1 MPPMDFYPLDSLQ
14 PKELRSELRQL
25 NCKLCYELL
34 EFDPEVEVAIRYAI
48 GNTVVAE
55 SLAAARKL
63 AYEDKIREKIVTLD
77 GEEIAQVQKNIQDI
91 EIVIQ
96 EIDVRI
102 RSVVAGD
109 G

>member
-34 EFDPEVEVAIRYAI
+34 EFDPEVEVAIRYAV

-55 SLAAARKL
+55 SLAAARRT
-63 AYEDKIREKIVTLD
+63 ER
-77 GEEIAQVQKNIQDI
+77 
-91 EIVIQ
+91 
-96 EIDVRI
+96 
-102 RSVVAGD
+102 
-109 G
+109 

>member
-1 MPPMDFYPLDSLQ
+1 MDFYPLDSLQ

-77 GEEIAQVQKNIQDI
+77 GEEIAKNGAMTGGVGKTGKTGKFLSLIHI
-91 EIVIQ
+91 
-96 EIDVRI
+96 
-102 RSVVAGD
+102 
-109 G
+109 